1 MAISSKIIFCKN
13 IKLDRDNTNVL
24 TYSESDMLTL
34 VNSNGI
40 KVAESTNY
48 SFIGKGDRDAIDV
61 QLDLSLTYQVLLQC
75 NYIAFQNTNYS
86 NKWYFAFIDR
96 VQYINDG
103 VARIHYTVDIF
114 ATWWSYWSPK
124 ACFVNREHV
133 NDDTIGLHTL
143 PENLELGEH
152 IIQSGPPDVAGQI
165 VEYTTPLHYIGLGD
179 RYIVVAMTTWMPNY
193 AVPPATRVYNGV
205 YSGLKYYVFKDED
218 DVDAFID
225 DMQSEFDSDPIHSIF
240 IVPAALCPLGSSDW
254 FTPTGKSYELAWFPV
269 SDRATKMGDSVLI
282 GKPDHLDTSY
292 VPVNK
297 KLLTFP
303 YCYLLVGNNSGMV
316 KEYRYEFFNSVYA
329 TFDIYGAVID
339 GCSIRMYPTGYNM
352 KHPSV
357 TMQAN
362 NNYEAID
369 APKLP
374 TCAWTNDPYTNWLT
388 QQSVNMP
395 LNTIKNIGSIVGG
408 IGLAAATGGTAALM
422 GGGLA
427 LSGVTGIFDQMK
439 QKYEHSLAP
448 ETAKGGANQ
457 GNLTFGMFDT
467 FTVNRV
473 SIREEYARSIDNYF
487 SKFGYQIN
495 RTKLPNQTGRTT
507 YNYVQIGTAEILAY
521 QKTDVLSVPAQ
532 DLVNINKLY
541 QRGITLWHSH
551 SNLGDYSQS
560 NNIVNPPTPPTTP
573 ITTPTQ

>member
-24 TYSESDMLTL
+24 TYSEADMLTL

-40 KVAESTNY
+40 KVAESNNY

-61 QLDLSLTYQVLLQC
+61 QLDVSLTYQVLLQC
-75 NYIAFQNTNYS
+75 NYIAFQNTNYC

-103 VARIHYTVDIF
+103 VARIHYNVDIF

-133 NDDTIGLHTL
+133 NDDTVGLHTL
-143 PENLELGEH
+143 PESLELGET
-152 IIQSGPPDVAGQI
+152 IIQSGPAYSPGPVIEDTTAIHYLAGA
-165 VEYTTPLHYIGLGD
+165 
-179 RYIVVAMTTWMPNY
+179 YIVIAMASWIPNM
-193 AVPPATRVYNGV
+193 AIPGGTRLYNGI
-205 YSGLKYYVFKDED
+205 YSGLKYYVFNSGDDADNFIKDM
-218 DVDAFID
+218 A
-225 DMQSEFDSDPIHSIF
+225 SEFDSDPIHSMF
-240 IVPAALCPLGSSDW
+240 LVPESMCPLDDNDWITMHSGESGEYTFAYYPFSASAVQMGSEVDI
-254 FTPTGKSYELAWFPV
+254 A
-269 SDRATKMGDSVLI
+269 
-282 GKPDHLDTSY
+282 KPDHLDTNY
-292 VPVNK
+292 IPVNK

-303 YCYLLVGNNSGMV
+303 YCYLLISNNAGMV
-316 KEYRYEFFNSVYA
+316 KEYRYEFFNSSAFA
-329 TFDIYGAVID
+329 TFKLYGSLID
-339 GCSIRMYPTGYNM
+339 GCAIRLYPTGYNM
-352 KHPSV
+352 KHPTV
-357 TMQAN
+357 TMTAS

-374 TCAWTNDPYTNWLT
+374 SCAWTNDPYTNWLT

-395 LNTIKNIGSIVGG
+395 LNTIKNVGSIVGG
-408 IGLAAATGGTAALM
+408 ITVAAATGGTAALM

-457 GNLTFGMFDT
+457 GNLIFGLNDT
-467 FTVNRV
+467 FTINRV
-473 SIREEYARSIDNYF
+473 SIREEYARSVDNYF

-551 SNLGDYSQS
+551 TTLGDYTQ
-560 NNIVNPPTPPTTP
+560 NNTIITP
-573 ITTPTQ
+573 